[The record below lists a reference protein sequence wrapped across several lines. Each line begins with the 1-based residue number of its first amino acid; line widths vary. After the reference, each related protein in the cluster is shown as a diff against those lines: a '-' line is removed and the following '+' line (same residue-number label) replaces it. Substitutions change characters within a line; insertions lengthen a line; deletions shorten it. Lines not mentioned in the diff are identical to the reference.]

1 MAEKTWTENQI
12 DAIKARNGS
21 VLVSAA
27 AGSGK
32 TAVLV
37 QRVIERI
44 TDRENPTDADRLLVV
59 TYTRAAAAEMKE
71 RIKSRLNKLIKND
84 PFNSVLRRQQ
94 MLLEKA
100 NISTIH
106 SFCSQIV
113 KENFFNLN
121 VMPGFSVADENEL
134 ELIKADAL
142 NTVLEKLY
150 EENDSE
156 FVYFTNA
163 FATAK
168 NDNNL
173 KAVVLK
179 LYTFLCSHPFT
190 EKWLNEKEQMY
201 DFDCDIT
208 ETPWGKVILDYC
220 KSALEFI
227 TDTCKN
233 ALSDCNAYPQEF
245 MAIKELIQDESDYL
259 NVLKAVMQSDESSW
273 DEIRETLNSYD
284 FSKRF
289 PTIKGLD
296 DYEKLVKDRIKDNRN
311 IIKDTVGK
319 MKKLFSKD
327 EKTCRDEIYTLS
339 PVIHQLFKTVRL
351 FSQEYSNLKRDKNIL
366 DFNDLEHLTLQVLV
380 REEKKNIVFTDEAAD
395 IANRFDEVMVDE
407 YQDAN
412 EVQDLIFQ
420 AVSKGGKNLF
430 VVGDVKQSIYGFRQ
444 AMPEIFIRRKESC
457 GFYNRNKD
465 NYPSKIILDKNFR
478 SRSGITEAV
487 NFVFKRLMS
496 KEVGDMEY
504 TDEEKLTCGAVYPP
518 TDVPQ
523 VAYHMLD
530 LSDDEDGE
538 QDCFEARYIAGEIKN
553 IVGSLDVTVDGVTR
567 KADFGDCAILM
578 RNTSSHASIFVN
590 ELIKAGIPAVSE
602 DSEKFLSAHEIAVM
616 ISLLKVIDNPIQDIP
631 LLTALMSP
639 IYGFTADDMAQIRVD
654 APNGNLYFAL
664 KLYSQKGN
672 EKAKKFFEDIACFR
686 EFAASNPTD
695 VLINFIYS
703 KTGYIELTAAQSG
716 SIGVNNLRLLHKY
729 AGSYEKSGYKGLC
742 SFIRYINNLEEQDR
756 DLQSAK
762 DNSSHKNRVQ
772 VMSIHKSKGLEFP
785 VCFIASL
792 SKRFNN
798 DKKDEILLHRELG
811 LGIRYKDRQT
821 MSRCNTMPRSAVDLA
836 LDRENKSEELR
847 VLYVAMTR
855 AREKLYLISSHK
867 NCEKFVYDIESKL
880 ANADKVDPHVVRS
893 ASNMAVWI
901 AACALMHPDGRR
913 LGNRESIGCKMMTD
927 ADFKW
932 DIRLIKQFPSDNE
945 NSEKNVSEK
954 ISCIAEEKSE
964 NVQNNT
970 FNSLTIQEMTANLN
984 RAYAH
989 EQSVNI
995 PQKVSVSELAHDNS
1009 SESKIILSHPSFLL
1023 NKQLSPA
1030 QKGTALHTFMQ
1041 FADLKNLTSSPQN
1054 ELEELVQKGFI
1065 SHAQAEAVDLQ
1076 KVKKCMEDSV
1086 MQRCLNAEICFRE
1099 YRFTVNAGAGI
1110 IEDGFADSSENVI
1123 MQGAVDCAFVEDG
1136 QLVIV
1141 DYKTDRI
1148 KDINVLA
1155 DRYSKQL
1162 ELYKFA
1168 LEQCTEYT
1176 VKECYLLSLHLGES
1190 IQIEF

>member
-1 MAEKTWTENQI
+1 MADRNWTENQL

-71 RIKSRLNKLIKND
+71 RIKARLGELIKSD

-113 KENFFNLN
+113 KENFFMLN

-134 ELIKADAL
+134 AIIKADAL
-142 NTVLEKLY
+142 NAVLEKLY
-150 EENDSE
+150 EENDSR
-156 FVYFTNA
+156 FLDFTNA

-168 NDNNL
+168 GDNNL
-173 KAVVLK
+173 KSVVLK
-179 LYTFLCSHPFT
+179 LYTFLCSHPFS
-190 EKWLNEKEQMY
+190 ERWLNEKEQMY

-220 KSALEFI
+220 KSALKFI
-227 TDTCKN
+227 ISVCMN
-233 ALSDCNAYPQEF
+233 SLYDCNAYPQEF
-245 MAIKELIQDESDYL
+245 VKIKELMQNERDYL
-259 NVLKAVMQSDESSW
+259 SVLSSVMFSEENNWNRIIQA
-273 DEIRETLNSYD
+273 LNAYD
-284 FSKRF
+284 SLKRF
-289 PTIKGLD
+289 PTIRGLD
-296 DYEKLVKDRIKDNRN
+296 DHAKLIKDRIKDNRSV
-311 IIKDTVGK
+311 IKDTIEK

-327 EKTCRDEIYTLS
+327 EQTCRGEIYTLS
-339 PVIHQLFKTVRL
+339 PIVHQLFKTVRL
-351 FSQEYSNLKRDKNIL
+351 FSEEYGRRKRDKNIL

-380 REEKKNIVFTDEAAD
+380 KEEKGNTVFTDEAAD

-420 AVSKGGKNLF
+420 AVSHGGKNLF

-457 GFYNRNKD
+457 DLYSRNKD

-478 SRSGITEAV
+478 SRSGVTEAV

-496 KEVGDMEY
+496 KEIGDMEY
-504 TDEEKLTCGAVYPP
+504 TDEEKLTCGAVYPT
-518 TDVPQ
+518 TDIPQ

-530 LSDDEDGE
+530 LSNDEDGE
-538 QDCFEARYIAGEIKN
+538 QDSFEAQYIAGEIKN
-553 IVGSLDVTVDGVTR
+553 IVGKLDVTVDGVTR

-578 RNTSSHASIFVN
+578 RNTSSHASVFVN
-590 ELIKAGIPAVSE
+590 ELIKAGVPAVSE
-602 DSEKFLSAHEIAVM
+602 DSEKFLASHEIAIM

-631 LLTALMSP
+631 LLTTLMSP
-639 IYGFTADDMAQIRVD
+639 IYGFTADDMAQIRVE
-654 APNGNLYFAL
+654 APKGNLYSAL

-672 EKAKKFFEDIACFR
+672 EKTKRFFEDIDCFR

-695 VLINFIYS
+695 VLINLIYS
-703 KTGYIELTAAQSG
+703 KTGYMELTGAQRG
-716 SIGVNNLRLLHKY
+716 SVGVNNLRLLHKY

-742 SFIRYINNLEEQDR
+742 GFIRYINSLEEQDR
-756 DLQSAK
+756 DLPSAK
-762 DNSSHKNRVQ
+762 DNSSHKNSVQ

-798 DKKDEILLHRELG
+798 DKKDEVLLHRELG

-821 MSRCNTMPRSAVDLA
+821 MSRFNTMPRSAVDLA

-867 NCEKFVYDIESKL
+867 NCEKFIHDIESKL
-880 ANADKVDPHVVRS
+880 AKADKVDPHIVRS
-893 ASNMAVWI
+893 AGNMSVWI
-901 AACALMHPDGRR
+901 AACALMHPDGRSLR
-913 LGNRESIGCKMMTD
+913 SRGSIDCKMITD
-927 ADFKW
+927 GNFKW
-932 DIRLIKQFPSDNE
+932 DIRLIKQFSSDNE
-945 NSEKNVSEK
+945 NSEVNISEE
-954 ISCIAEEKSE
+954 ISCIAEE
-964 NVQNNT
+964 NIQNNT
-970 FNSLTIQEMTANLN
+970 YKPLTIQEMTANLN

-995 PQKVSVSELAHDNS
+995 PQKVSVSELAHDKGG
-1009 SESKIILSHPSFLL
+1009 ESKIILSHPSFLL

-1030 QKGTALHTFMQ
+1030 QRGTALHTFMQ
-1041 FADLKNLTSSPQN
+1041 FADLEKLTVSPQN
-1054 ELEELVQKGFI
+1054 ELKSLMQKGFI
-1065 SHAQAEAVDLQ
+1065 SHAQAESIDLE
-1076 KVKKCMEDSV
+1076 KVKRCMKNPV
-1086 MQRCLNAEICFRE
+1086 MQRCLNAESCFRE

-1110 IEDGFADSSENVI
+1110 IDDSLTGSKESVI
-1123 MQGAVDCAFVEDG
+1123 IQGAVDCAFVEDG

-1148 KDINVLA
+1148 KDINVLVS
-1155 DRYSKQL
+1155 RYSKQL